1 MKQPEYAVAEPGWH
15 TVELKPQRVQ
25 FWELGEDGVAPL
37 VKDVNGLMVP
47 PGAEVADVIR
57 ARPECAQI
65 LWAAHELVSQAE
77 RAEKLPDGENDRA
90 WELIE
95 ENRANLLKAAAF
107 YGLA

>member
-1 MKQPEYAVAEPGWH
+1 MKQPEYVIAEPGWH
-15 TVELKPQRVQ
+15 TVEMKPQKVQ

-37 VKDVNGLMVP
+37 VKDMNGLMVP
-47 PGAEVADVIR
+47 VGMDMADVVR

-65 LWAAHELVSQAE
+65 LWAAHELVSMAKRAE
-77 RAEKLPDGENDRA
+77 RLPDGESDRA

-95 ENRANLLKAAAF
+95 EARSRLMKAAAF